1 MVLGCVL
8 QHEDAKRLLTK
19 YSLEKNFRLRDTL
32 APIPEDLRQQTD
44 AATQPPAE

>member
-1 MVLGCVL
+1 L

-32 APIPEDLRQQTD
+32 APIPENLHQTD
-44 AATQPPAE
+44 PAPAAPQPSVD